1 MGTELL
7 SIAYIWPEAGKDE
20 ETAQVLKE
28 LYSLLRRKAYSRDL
42 LYHDPKSRSRYIN
55 VRVWNSEQQQREAA
69 EDPEI
74 HRYWVRLPEVLEMRA
89 VYERLESVPGF
100 PSQFGPEPPQE
111 QQ

>member
-1 MGTELL
+1 M
-7 SIAYIWPEAGKDE
+7 PDQ
-20 ETAQVLKE
+20 QVLSVAVFDVIPGHEQECLALLRE
-28 LYSLLRRKAYSRDL
+28 LHGVLRRKGYSRDL

-100 PSQFGPEPPQE
+100 PSQFGPAGE
-111 QQ
+111 